1 VVYISARADLLSRIH
16 YMCGKRLIVLALIL
30 ATVTAPCEAASK
42 PKLTFRRHAPRRT
55 LEEGA
60 LPPVVAVQPL
70 PPPALTSNTTLEE
83 SLSALDSVPLASA
96 SNTSKNEDDVTMTLL
111 APLIVA
117 DTVLA
122 PTSDVMTETR
132 TNDITVQE
140 SFLPLPVPTNDG
152 ITLGAGKEDLAA
164 DESFMPFLVSTGDVI
179 KDTAKDAAEEAPSAP
194 LPVPT
199 SEVTASKEDAAEEE
213 APSAPLPEPPISND
227 VALGK
232 KEDAAEEAPSA
243 PLPEP
248 QISNDVALGKKEDA
262 AEEAPSAP
270 LPEPHVTSGKKADDI
285 TAEEGTEPALPLLP
299 VPTDNVTAGK
309 EEDILTEESLLQV
322 LEADPALEVSGNAS
336 EAEAQ
341 PLPGALLSEP
351 VLVHA
356 SNMQCT
362 VVRNEGISSQSHVDE
377 KNHAYWKVSCI
388 DIPTED
394 IQKLVFVQDRDCQTR
409 NGVRECSTVLP
420 L

>member
-1 VVYISARADLLSRIH
+1 
-16 YMCGKRLIVLALIL
+16 
-30 ATVTAPCEAASK
+30 
-42 PKLTFRRHAPRRT
+42 
-55 LEEGA
+55 
-60 LPPVVAVQPL
+60 
-70 PPPALTSNTTLEE
+70 
-83 SLSALDSVPLASA
+83 
-96 SNTSKNEDDVTMTLL
+96 
-111 APLIVA
+111 
-117 DTVLA
+117 
-122 PTSDVMTETR
+122 
-132 TNDITVQE
+132 
-140 SFLPLPVPTNDG
+140 
-152 ITLGAGKEDLAA
+152 
-164 DESFMPFLVSTGDVI
+164 
-179 KDTAKDAAEEAPSAP
+179 
-194 LPVPT
+194 
-199 SEVTASKEDAAEEE
+199 
-213 APSAPLPEPPISND
+213 LPEPPISND

-351 VLVHA
+351 VLLHA

-362 VVRNEGISSQSHVDE
+362 VVCNEGISSQSHVDE

-388 DIPTED
+388 DIPTEV